1 MAKIDLNKLMED
13 IVSINNQVQGLNMLL
28 ANKKH
33 ILAKY
38 FQKTGNRSI
47 RSENVTCY
55 QQDRTKI
62 TYDIP
67 SIKRTLPKDKYKLF
81 INDKHY
87 VIDWDGFVRMCK
99 AHNIS
104 PKELRPFISV
114 ESEVDQ
120 EKLKKLYDKKVIGIE
135 DLEGCYDATVTSSVA
150 LKFNNV
156 DKTIP
161 M

>member
-28 ANKKH
+28 TNKKH

-38 FQKTGNRSI
+38 FQKSGNRSI
-47 RSENVTCY
+47 RSDNVTCY

-67 SIKRTLPKDKYKLF
+67 AIKRSLPKDKYKLF

-87 VIDWDGFVRMCK
+87 VMDWDGFVRMCK

-104 PKELRPFISV
+104 PNDLRPFISV

-156 DKTIP
+156 DRTIP

>member
-38 FQKTGNRSI
+38 FQKSGNRSI

-67 SIKRTLPKDKYKLF
+67 AIKRSLPKDKYKMF
-81 INDKHY
+81 INEKHY
-87 VIDWDGFVRMCK
+87 VMDWEGFVRMCK
-99 AHNIS
+99 SYGIKPA
-104 PKELRPFISV
+104 ELRPFISV

-156 DKTIP
+156 DRTIP

>member
-1 MAKIDLNKLMED
+1 MAKINLNKLMED

-38 FQKTGNRSI
+38 FQKSGNRSI

-67 SIKRTLPKDKYKLF
+67 AIKRYLPKDKYKLF
-81 INDKHY
+81 INEKHY
-87 VIDWDGFVRMCK
+87 VMDWEAFVRMCK
-99 AHNIS
+99 EHGIT

-135 DLEGCYDATVTSSVA
+135 DLEGCYNATVTSSVA

-156 DKTIP
+156 DRTIP

>member
-38 FQKTGNRSI
+38 FQKSGNRSI

-67 SIKRTLPKDKYKLF
+67 SIKRSLPKDKYKLF
-81 INDKHY
+81 INEKHY
-87 VIDWDGFVRMCK
+87 VMDWEGFVRMCK
-99 AHNIS
+99 EHGIT

-156 DKTIP
+156 DRTIP